1 MAVNPARPQRPAKA
15 PAPLAEK
22 VKVGQVFRLRPFRGQ
37 NRKMKT
43 PKLTEMR
50 GQVGNL
56 GMLIRVQT
64 VTAERSRPQAL
75 QISHGKTPLRGL
87 VGRPELLR
95 ESQSEEPVAAA
106 RQEMSRLI
114 QQMAA

>member
-1 MAVNPARPQRPAKA
+1 MAVSPARPQRPAKA
-15 PAPLAEK
+15 PAPLAGK
-22 VKVGQVFRLRPFRGQ
+22 VKVGQVFRLHPFRGQ

-43 PKLTEMR
+43 LKLAEMR
-50 GQVGNL
+50 GQVGSFGL
-56 GMLIRVQT
+56 LIRVQT

-75 QISHGKTPLRGL
+75 QIIHGKTPLRGL

-95 ESQSEEPVAAA
+95 ESQSKEPVAAV
-106 RQEMSRLI
+106 RQEMSRVI